1 MIGVRVPLIQQRGHA
16 DCVVT
21 ATMMIL
27 QWASRE
33 YDDIAEFTYEE
44 LKSIIGVQKTGSRLC
59 DVEKVNREKRLAG
72 HRWKLRLSCGPAT
85 SIESIWTEIEEG
97 TPVIAYLDKEIG
109 DAQMRHAV
117 VVTGFS
123 SDKTEMRYND
133 PIKSEPQTVA
143 TSRFLEEWEK
153 VYRYHVKLEISEDF
167 DMTDFLGDE

>member
-1 MIGVRVPLIQQRGHA
+1 MP
-16 DCVVT
+16 
-21 ATMMIL
+21 
-27 QWASRE
+27 
-33 YDDIAEFTYEE
+33 
-44 LKSIIGVQKTGSRLC
+44 
-59 DVEKVNREKRLAG
+59 
-72 HRWKLRLSCGPAT
+72 CGNQGGFHYNKD
-85 SIESIWTEIEEG
+85 EEG

-123 SDKTEMRYND
+123 SDKTEIRYND
-133 PIKSEPQTVA
+133 PITSEPQTVA